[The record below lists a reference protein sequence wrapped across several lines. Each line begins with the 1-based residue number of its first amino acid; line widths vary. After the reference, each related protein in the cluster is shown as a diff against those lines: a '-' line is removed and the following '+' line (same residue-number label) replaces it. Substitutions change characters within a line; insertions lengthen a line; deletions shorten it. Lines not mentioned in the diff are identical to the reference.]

1 MFLST
6 SGLGI
11 NVFFSGLLWQQ
22 PGLYQASTQHRSV
35 WLTLK
40 LPHNRPIFMG
50 CSEQSRGSRTKL
62 TEVHMCSCFTGTS
75 VRRHLLWEK
84 QQRKQRKKTGKN
96 KKKSTKPKVTG
107 EWWIGDKT
115 ETMLSLKKQSLWEKW
130 QTPTAIF
137 SLLIISLFKVEEPLS
152 LNSRYS
158 VS

>member
-96 KKKSTKPKVTG
+96 KKKKHKTKGNGGVVDWWQDRNNAIFKKTVSLGKVTDSNSDFFSPNNFL
-107 EWWIGDKT
+107 I
-115 ETMLSLKKQSLWEKW
+115 QSWGTTQSQL
-130 QTPTAIF
+130 
-137 SLLIISLFKVEEPLS
+137 
-152 LNSRYS
+152 
-158 VS
+158 